1 MTILSIVCRLL
12 LCTNAHLG
20 RRVAAHHFKV
30 YICGSR
36 NGIAILDSDKTL
48 ICLRNA
54 LHFIG
59 SPIRQKGRSFFLKT
73 NHLFRYEIMEE
84 MASCINDS
92 QWKIGAFFTNSF
104 ANKKKF
110 HSRKKKINFGLNQQ
124 PDCAVIL
131 NADRKSSVILEA
143 DRSQI
148 PIASLV
154 DSTIPW
160 ESHKRITYSIPANDP
175 IQFVYLFRHS
185 ITKTVIQERP
195 RIQKMKVDLPI
206 ALRHFTLNT
215 GKSAGIR
222 PYSTTSYS
230 SPKGKNKNTLFF
242 FFSLIM
248 LLSLGAIIF
257 VLNRYAPGAT
267 ELLQELAR
275 ILVEW
280 VLCLCQSLYGIFVGG
295 RCATLGGVDQ
305 EWTRSSAE
313 ETSTAGKPLLMEGG
327 DWDSLE
333 PIGEIPP
340 LSPGRGMVGPSQPSS
355 STQEAGRP
363 ASDSGPAANPT
374 TAEAE
379 MMMAPS
385 GSHSGAASSRGN
397 APQDGVWRSLE
408 QPASEGAHCPPLS
421 SRASTPSSSF
431 FRGVSSDLEAAAAP
445 AEPGEEVQ
453 QGAFEPLNLNV
464 LPGVPQEELF
474 SAIPQNLG
482 PALPQVPA
490 APPAP
495 PAAPAQPLELEQ
507 LQTPTLSDFHQL
519 MRNHQSIADLL
530 PRIFQDLHTR
540 VPAGFQSERLAEMLE
555 ERYGGRNLGGILL
568 SLQEEGR
575 NSRFFREVQT
585 DFQTLRDSGATEATL
600 RKEWQGRF

>member
-1 MTILSIVCRLL
+1 MTILSIVCSKL

-92 QWKIGAFFTNSF
+92 QWRIGAFFTNSF

-160 ESHKRITYSIPANDP
+160 ESHKRITYPIPANDP

-185 ITKTVIQERP
+185 ITKTVILERP
-195 RIQKMKVDLPI
+195 IILKMKVDRPR

-222 PYSTTSYS
+222 PYSSTSSS
-230 SPKGKNKNTLFF
+230 SPKGKNKSTLFF
-242 FFSLIM
+242 FSLTM
-248 LLSLGAIIF
+248 LMATSAILF
-257 VLNRYAPGAT
+257 VLNRYDVPGAT
-267 ELLQELAR
+267 ELQKELASV
-275 ILVEW
+275 LVVW
-280 VLCLCQSLYGIFVGG
+280 VLCLFQSLYGIFVGG

-313 ETSTAGKPLLMEGG
+313 ETSTVGKPLLMESG

-340 LSPGRGMVGPSQPSS
+340 LSPGRGMVGPSEPTQAGLPASEPSQPSS

-363 ASDSGPAANPT
+363 ASDSGPSPT
-374 TAEAE
+374 FETVGDPRDP
-379 MMMAPS
+379 APTYK
-385 GSHSGAASSRGN
+385 RVP
-397 APQDGVWRSLE
+397 APTYNYPPDLRSL
-408 QPASEGAHCPPLS
+408 
-421 SRASTPSSSF
+421 TKM
-431 FRGVSSDLEAAAAP
+431 
-445 AEPGEEVQ
+445 EEKQ
-453 QGAFEPLNLNV
+453 LK
-464 LPGVPQEELF
+464 
-474 SAIPQNLG
+474 SA
-482 PALPQVPA
+482 
-490 APPAP
+490 
-495 PAAPAQPLELEQ
+495 LELEKSISQ
-507 LQTPTLSDFHQL
+507 EL
-519 MRNHQSIADLL
+519 RNIAIENGENFDSETSEDLVEAAL
-530 PRIFQDLHTR
+530 NWKNSWNPEKLNT
-540 VPAGFQSERLAEMLE
+540 VL
-555 ERYGGRNLGGILL
+555 N
-568 SLQEEGR
+568 SLQ
-575 NSRFFREVQT
+575 FCK
-585 DFQTLRDSGATEATL
+585 A
-600 RKEWQGRF
+600 K

>member
-1 MTILSIVCRLL
+1 MTILSIVCKKL

-160 ESHKRITYSIPANDP
+160 ESHKRITYPIPANDP

-195 RIQKMKVDLPI
+195 GIPAIKVDRPSFSF
-206 ALRHFTLNT
+206 FTRRVEHSPVLMIPRRT
-215 GKSAGIR
+215 FF
-222 PYSTTSYS
+222 TT
-230 SPKGKNKNTLFF
+230 
-242 FFSLIM
+242 
-248 LLSLGAIIF
+248 
-257 VLNRYAPGAT
+257 
-267 ELLQELAR
+267 
-275 ILVEW
+275 
-280 VLCLCQSLYGIFVGG
+280 
-295 RCATLGGVDQ
+295 
-305 EWTRSSAE
+305 
-313 ETSTAGKPLLMEGG
+313 
-327 DWDSLE
+327 
-333 PIGEIPP
+333 PP
-340 LSPGRGMVGPSQPSS
+340 QQRKRNLPSS
-355 STQEAGRP
+355 FTQRRFMGNELFEAVAPFLGN
-363 ASDSGPAANPT
+363 ATQAAQDLLHLQGAQDLLHPQGQGWA
-374 TAEAE
+374 AEGSA
-379 MMMAPS
+379 S
-385 GSHSGAASSRGN
+385 GSHYFG
-397 APQDGVWRSLE
+397 
-408 QPASEGAHCPPLS
+408 
-421 SRASTPSSSF
+421 
-431 FRGVSSDLEAAAAP
+431 
-445 AEPGEEVQ
+445 
-453 QGAFEPLNLNV
+453 
-464 LPGVPQEELF
+464 
-474 SAIPQNLG
+474 
-482 PALPQVPA
+482 
-490 APPAP
+490 
-495 PAAPAQPLELEQ
+495 
-507 LQTPTLSDFHQL
+507 
-519 MRNHQSIADLL
+519 SIADTHQFLL
-530 PRIFQDLHTR
+530 GDNSASEPSTPTPPPAV
-540 VPAGFQSERLAEMLE
+540 VPLAVEAFDIIKNRLMVYDSAKAIDGDYIDALISVKTDIIQRMAQLDPHPFWQEQKDYLVANE
-555 ERYGGRNLGGILL
+555 ILL
-568 SLQEEGR
+568 KENKEYTLETLFQNLQKLITEGQ
-575 NSRFFREVQT
+575 NCRFFHKVKKIREN
-585 DFQTLRDSGATEATL
+585 SG
-600 RKEWQGRF
+600 FS